1 MVFFRIFSFLPWAP
15 IQQILAG
22 DELWFLVGIQAVKK
36 AVVAMGWWQV
46 DHIPR
51 CARWGWEFS
60 PVVPVAIFHLS
71 IMLGKSSMD
80 PMGLQGLK
88 GWEMSTIYLATYFQY
103 RFNWR
108 WKVAPPLL
116 YSKAQRF

>member
-1 MVFFRIFSFLPWAP
+1 
-15 IQQILAG
+15 
-22 DELWFLVGIQAVKK
+22 
-36 AVVAMGWWQV
+36 MGWWQV

-51 CARWGWEFS
+51 CARMGMGNIFP

-88 GWEMSTIYLATYFQY
+88 GWEMSMLRTSYLTTYFQY

-116 YSKAQRF
+116 YSKAQ